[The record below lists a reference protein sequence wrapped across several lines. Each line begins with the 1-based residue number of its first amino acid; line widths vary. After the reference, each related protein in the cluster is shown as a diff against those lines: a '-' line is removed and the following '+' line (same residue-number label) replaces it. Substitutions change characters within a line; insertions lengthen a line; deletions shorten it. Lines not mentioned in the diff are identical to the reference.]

1 MALNGFIKNLFLL
14 IIGLSIAVLLLIIL
28 DVVFSDGSLTGN
40 VIGDL
45 SDMTNKLACKDQIYN
60 KIETYWEKVPYLD
73 IETFTETS
81 NALKC
86 DKISGCT
93 CLHWAWLGLGSC
105 DSCECKK
112 SRTVTKYKDEQKSR
126 TVTDRKEVCVKLK
139 RWETPNYNEDWF
151 NYPEL
156 YDKNGNYINWRP

>member
-60 KIETYWEKVPYLD
+60 KIE
-73 IETFTETS
+73 INNTS
-81 NALKC
+81 CNL
-86 DKISGCT
+86 
-93 CLHWAWLGLGSC
+93 
-105 DSCECKK
+105 
-112 SRTVTKYKDEQKSR
+112 
-126 TVTDRKEVCVKLK
+126 
-139 RWETPNYNEDWF
+139 
-151 NYPEL
+151 
-156 YDKNGNYINWRP
+156 KNGANFTNRW